1 MAHKAIIIGKNK
13 DKVIPDAYLEKV
25 LAEFGPTS
33 DAKYHLSI
41 GVAFPSN
48 GIVEHFEETPSTP
61 TLDSVK
67 EAMEAFPSD
76 SVYYFA
82 RSDSE
87 IQKEDLQPYSLIQND
102 EGKSILMA
110 FLEGTFPSYENND
123 THMPEHYV
131 ITDYVE
137 GKLGEV
143 WGQQEEDLTKVLK
156 VIRTETFKREF
167 TNLFIPRGMITL
179 IAGTGEIFS
188 YAKNDIAGSYPWGWT
203 SNKLDYLEGGAVS
216 NTVSK
221 AGQTLAEKLRASA
234 GKTTSVPITA
244 PKTDTKIPDK
254 VVPDEEIT
262 VPHFNNG
269 SARKKWFNRNFQFK
283 PEDWR
288 TCSKVPA
295 KLLKASSPLRM
306 SLKSF
311 KELPQD
317 QIAAAQKEA
326 AEVKAD
332 LPLMI
337 NKAEKDRLKEKFLT
351 MLKDDRLISKEK
363 IEQLDETYPTFDE
376 ATDYD
381 LPDMLHWSVETIDE
395 FRKQYPGSVTNLIN
409 TLRIELLKARPDL
422 YKTPAKKD
430 EEDKQAKRM

>member
-1 MAHKAIIIGKNK
+1 
-13 DKVIPDAYLEKV
+13 
-25 LAEFGPTS
+25 
-33 DAKYHLSI
+33 
-41 GVAFPSN
+41 
-48 GIVEHFEETPSTP
+48 VEHFEETPSTP

-221 AGQTLAEKLRASA
+221 AGQTLAEKLKASA

-262 VPHFNNG
+262 VPHFTMDRPERNG
-269 SARKKWFNRNFQFK
+269 LIVTSN
-283 PEDWR
+283 
-288 TCSKVPA
+288 
-295 KLLKASSPLRM
+295 SSPKTGVLVARYRPTV
-306 SLKSF
+306 
-311 KELPQD
+311 EGQ
-317 QIAAAQKEA
+317 
-326 AEVKAD
+326 
-332 LPLMI
+332 
-337 NKAEKDRLKEKFLT
+337 LT
-351 MLKDDRLISKEK
+351 SAYVSQVIQRTAS
-363 IEQLDETYPTFDE
+363 
-376 ATDYD
+376 
-381 LPDMLHWSVETIDE
+381 
-395 FRKQYPGSVTNLIN
+395 GSDCCCSE
-409 TLRIELLKARPDL
+409 RSSGS
-422 YKTPAKKD
+422 
-430 EEDKQAKRM
+430 